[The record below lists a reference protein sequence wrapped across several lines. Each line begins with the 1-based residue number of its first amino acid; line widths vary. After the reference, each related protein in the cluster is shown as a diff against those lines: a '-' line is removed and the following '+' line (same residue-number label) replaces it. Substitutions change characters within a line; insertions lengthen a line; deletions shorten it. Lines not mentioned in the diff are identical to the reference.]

1 MTDLVSVPEIPSER
15 STGWRLVHDARV
27 RYVLLVTLLAGA
39 YYGAA
44 QIGYTLKFTGAVA
57 AIVWLPVGVGISF
70 LYFGGLSLWPG
81 VVVGDLL
88 ANQYEQLP
96 VGSAMGQTVGNT
108 LEVVVATFLLR
119 RLVRSGRPLESVAGV
134 CGLIAAI
141 FVGTAVSATIGP
153 FSLRLGHV
161 LATSELPHVWHTWWL
176 GDTAGA
182 LVIVPFAL
190 AWWQPIDPRSW
201 TPERVLEGTL
211 MLAAVIGLTDVAL
224 RSDRPLVY
232 IVFPALIWA
241 ALRFGPRG
249 GTLAVAV
256 AVGFTLWKTAHHSGP
271 FIVDSVPRST
281 LSTQLYVG
289 VAALSTMFLAAVVSE
304 REAIAKGLLESRAR
318 LVGIADRERRR
329 LEHNLHDGAQLT
341 LTMLAG
347 QLATAREDSRRDP
360 ARAPALFDDAEKNI
374 LVAIDQLRELAHGI
388 HPTILTDLGLAEA
401 IRGLTDGSPIP
412 IHLLELPDERLD
424 PSAEATAYYV
434 VAEAL
439 TNAQRHANAEA
450 ITIRVAELG
459 RFLRIE
465 VGDDGVGGAN
475 KGLGSGLLG
484 LRDRVEAV
492 GGVLRIDSR
501 AGWGTVVRA
510 DIPLAGATRPGFWKS
525 DGR

>member
-81 VVVGDLL
+81 VVAGDLL

-182 LVIVPFAL
+182 LIVVPFAL
-190 AWWQPIDPRSW
+190 AWWQPIDRRSW
-201 TPERVLEGTL
+201 TPERVLEGAL
-211 MLAAVIGLTDVAL
+211 MLTAVIGLSDVAL

-256 AVGFTLWKTAHHSGP
+256 AAGFTLWKTAHHSGP
-271 FIVDSVPRST
+271 FVVHSLERST
-281 LSTQLYVG
+281 LSTQLYVA
-289 VAALSTMFLAAVVSE
+289 VAALSTMFLGAVVSE

-347 QLATAREDSRRDP
+347 QLATAKDNA
-360 ARAPALFDDAEKNI
+360 ARAPGQAAALFADAEEQVR
-374 LVAIDQLRELAHGI
+374 LAIDQLRELAHGI
-388 HPTILTDLGLAEA
+388 HPSILTDLGLGEA
-401 IRGLTDGSPIP
+401 IRSLTDGSPVP
-412 IHLLELPDERLD
+412 IRLLELPSGRRDGVV
-424 PSAEATAYYV
+424 EATAYYV
-434 VAEAL
+434 VAEAV
-439 TNAQRHANAEA
+439 TNAQRY
-450 ITIRVAELG
+450 
-459 RFLRIE
+459 
-465 VGDDGVGGAN
+465 
-475 KGLGSGLLG
+475 
-484 LRDRVEAV
+484 
-492 GGVLRIDSR
+492 SR
-501 AGWGTVVRA
+501 AGEIAIRA
-510 DIPLAGATRPGFWKS
+510 GERGHLL
-525 DGR
+525 